1 MKEKQKRTRVY
12 CSGPLFCPEEIA
24 GMTAIAD
31 VLEEAGYDTFLPHR
45 DGLEPFVMKAVN
57 DPRLTNKAFRSLNR
71 IVGKAIFALDI
82 FQILEGCD
90 WLVLNMNGRV
100 PDEGGV
106 VETAVAFAAGKPLVI
121 YKNDHRTK
129 FNGNDNSMLSG
140 LSYTFSTVNHVTRI
154 PGELEKVARKLEAS
168 GPSPYRGENVPRPMR
183 KVIDLGRNIWT
194 CMQAVH
200 LFQSKGGDAYL
211 DKLKEVVKVCEAA
224 PEIRDASWL

>member
-1 MKEKQKRTRVY
+1 MKENQKERVY

-31 VLEEAGYDTFLPHR
+31 ILEEAGYETFLPHR
-45 DGLEPFVMKAVN
+45 DGLEPFVMKSVN
-57 DPRLTNKAFRSLNR
+57 DPRLTNKAFRHLNR

-82 FQILEGCD
+82 YQILEGCD

-140 LSYTFSTVNHVTRI
+140 LSYTFTTVNHVSKI
-154 PGELEKVARKLEAS
+154 PTELAAVARRLEAH
-168 GPSPYRGENVPRPMR
+168 GPSPYRGENIPAPMR
-183 KVIDLGRNIWT
+183 KVIALGRRIWKG
-194 CMQAVH
+194 MQAVH
-200 LFQSKGGDAYL
+200 LLQGKSEDAYL
-211 DKLKEVVKVCEAA
+211 DKLKEIVKLCEEA
-224 PEIRDASWL
+224 PEIRDASWI